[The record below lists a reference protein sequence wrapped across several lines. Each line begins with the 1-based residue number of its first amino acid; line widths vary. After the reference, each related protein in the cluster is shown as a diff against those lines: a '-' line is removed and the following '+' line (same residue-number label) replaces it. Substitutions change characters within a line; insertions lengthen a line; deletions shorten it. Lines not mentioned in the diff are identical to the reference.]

1 MARRPQAA
9 AWPSGFARTL
19 RVIENDTE
27 SFPRDPGGIPSAH
40 DPVNEKKTRRAN
52 AALLGP
58 RCLSAR
64 SDLLALSG
72 AIILQ
77 QRVLLGAC
85 ALFGL
90 VATYEAAHCCADY
103 AVMASVMADNAAND
117 CAL

>member
-1 MARRPQAA
+1 MRDCERRGAFP
-9 AWPSGFARTL
+9 RTL
-19 RVIENDTE
+19 
-27 SFPRDPGGIPSAH
+27 GGIPCAH
-40 DPVNEKKTRRAN
+40 DPVNEKKRATRNRRASSQIAKRRAN
-52 AALLGP
+52 AAPLGP
-58 RCLSAR
+58 RCLSVR

-90 VATYEAAHCCADY
+90 VATYEAANCCADY